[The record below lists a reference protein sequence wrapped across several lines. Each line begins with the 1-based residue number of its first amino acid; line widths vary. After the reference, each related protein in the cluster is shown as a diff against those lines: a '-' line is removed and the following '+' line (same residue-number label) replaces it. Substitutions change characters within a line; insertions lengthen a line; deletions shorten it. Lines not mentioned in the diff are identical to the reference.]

1 MKKKVYVVIEQREVP
16 YEFTDYWIRGV
27 FSSEAKAKNYCKEN
41 PLEDEN
47 TTYGLE
53 REYFIEE
60 HELE

>member
-27 FSSEAKAKNYCKEN
+27 FSSEAKADKFCEEY
-41 PLEDEN
+41 PEDS
-47 TTYGLE
+47 E
-53 REYFIEE
+53 REYIIEE